1 MISIALLVPVCSR
14 NQNYKNFDET
24 AFIKIFY
31 NSFLNTYNPEY
42 QYTIYIGI
50 DITDSFYIENFNK
63 FSELDNEKIRIC
75 AVVLRE
81 CENCPVSAWNKLFE
95 ISYSNHDYFY
105 QIADDTKII
114 HTWAQKFIKILF
126 KRNNIGIVGG
136 CDYINY
142 YKRMISYKEPIIKNA
157 FFHKNHYKI
166 FGTLFNKKIKNRF
179 AYEWLTEIYK
189 PNFYTLCIDIKI
201 ENKVYN
207 RYLETLTNVVL
218 KKLIEKDKKY
228 FLSRIL

>member
-14 NQNYKNFDET
+14 NQNYKNFNET

-63 FSELDNEKIRIC
+63 FSELDNEKIRVC

-81 CENCPVSAWNKLFE
+81 CENSPVLAWNKLFE

-105 QIADDTKII
+105 QLADDTKII
-114 HTWAQKFIKILF
+114 HPWAQKFIKILL
-126 KRNNIGIVGG
+126 KRNNIGIVSNGSG
-136 CDYINY
+136 
-142 YKRMISYKEPIIKNA
+142 ME
-157 FFHKNHYKI
+157 KI
-166 FGTLFNKKIKNRF
+166 GNIAHLFG
-179 AYEWLTEIYK
+179 
-189 PNFYTLCIDIKI
+189 
-201 ENKVYN
+201 
-207 RYLETLTNVVL
+207 
-218 KKLIEKDKKY
+218 EKDWIR
-228 FLSRIL
+228 LSLDSGKDETFQKMHN